1 MSKGTSYN
9 NRLIVEAYVTD
20 KSLRANVS
28 NGFAKIEQK
37 VQLKGLK
44 VLIDG
49 FVTVGSAGGSQMFIS
64 AGSTA
69 YIKEELLHTQQWA
82 TKKFTCD
89 TMPGVEFIVVDA
101 NHVEFITPP
110 EEKPAA

>member
-37 VQLKGLK
+37 VQLKGLR
-44 VLIDG
+44 VLVDG
-49 FVTVGSAGGSQMFIS
+49 MIAIGNTPVRVPAGHI
-64 AGSTA
+64 A
-69 YIKEELLHTQQWA
+69 YIKEELLHTQPWA
-82 TKKFTCD
+82 TKKLTCE
-89 TMPGVEFIVVDA
+89 TMPGVEFIIVDA
-101 NHVEFITPP
+101 NHVEFVAPP